1 MQWTVLIP
9 AKSLPDAKSRL
20 APVSGDAAAHRRLVE
35 AIRRDTADSA
45 VAAHGVARVVLVV
58 DRGAPRPD
66 TMVQSAPGLNAAIV
80 EAAVQAARRWPSDA
94 IAVLVGDLPALRPH
108 ELAAALAAAALHERS
123 FVADRHGTGT
133 TLLAAR
139 PGASLRPA
147 FGPRSAITHGRDAVP
162 LEAGPGL
169 RHDVDT
175 AEDLKAAAEFGLG
188 PATSAALAGADFALS
203 SPDPGIMCR

>member
-9 AKSLPDAKSRL
+9 AKSLPTAKSRL
-20 APVSGDAAAHRRLVE
+20 APVSVDAAAHRRLVQ

-45 VAAHGVARVVLVV
+45 AAAQGVARVVLVV

-80 EAAVQAARRWPSDA
+80 EAAGQAARRWPCDA

-108 ELAAALAAAALHERS
+108 ELAAALAAASVHERS

-147 FGPRSAITHGRDAVP
+147 FGPRSATTHERNAVR

-175 AEDLKAAAEFGLG
+175 AADLQAAAEFGLG
-188 PATSAALAGADFALS
+188 PATSAAIANADLALTAHC
-203 SPDPGIMCR
+203 PGIMGR

>member
-9 AKSLPDAKSRL
+9 AKSLPTAKSRL
-20 APVSGDAAAHRRLVE
+20 APVSADAAAHRRLVQ

-45 VAAHGVARVVLVV
+45 AAAQGVARVVLVV
-58 DRGAPRPD
+58 DHGTPRPD
-66 TMVQSAPGLNAAIV
+66 TIVQSVPGLNPAIS
-80 EAAVQAARRWPSDA
+80 EAADHAAQRWPADA
-94 IAVLVGDLPALRPH
+94 IAILVGDLPALRPG
-108 ELAAALAAAALHERS
+108 ELAAALAAAAGHDRT

-133 TLLAAR
+133 TLLTAR

-147 FGPRSAITHGRDAVP
+147 FGAGSAAAHACDAVR

-175 AEDLKAAAEFGLG
+175 AEDLHAAAEFGLG
-188 PATSAALAGADFALS
+188 PATSAALARADLVLS
-203 SPDPGIMCR
+203 SPCPGIMGA